1 MRAARTKANLQ
12 ITLLTYNIHKAIGND
27 RRFDPSRI
35 ARICE
40 AERADIIALQ
50 EVDHG
55 VPRSRHLNVAEVLA
69 EMLGYHHRLGANV
82 QLKVGS
88 YGNATLSRWPFA
100 HGENLDLT
108 WGIKKRRGCLSD
120 VVETPLGPLVVMNF
134 HLGLS
139 RIERHF
145 QLKKIL
151 ASEFLHAHLK
161 HPVVMLGDSNE
172 RTRYLDLFLS
182 SAGFENTAG
191 DAKRKYKTWPSFAP
205 IWNLDKIFHNKKCE
219 LVHYEVVRNSL
230 TKLASDHLPVK
241 AVVKIEGPGK
251 SQFEAGF

>member
-1 MRAARTKANLQ
+1 MLKVTYLL
-12 ITLLTYNIHKAIGND
+12 ITVLTYNIHKAIGND
-27 RRFDPSRI
+27 RKFDLERI
-35 ARICE
+35 ARVCA

-50 EVDHG
+50 EVDNG
-55 VPRSRHLNVAEVLA
+55 VPRSRHLNLAEVLG
-69 EMLGYHHRLGANV
+69 EKLGFHYRLGSNV
-82 QLKVGS
+82 KLKVGS

-120 VVETPLGPLVVMNF
+120 IIETPGGPLVIMNF

-151 ASEFLHAHLK
+151 SSDFLHSHRM
-161 HPVVMLGDSNE
+161 HPVLMLGDSNE
-172 RTRYLDLFLS
+172 RTRYLDLLLS

-191 DAKRKYKTWPSFAP
+191 DAKRRYKTWPSFAP
-205 IWNLDKIFHNKKCE
+205 IWNLDKIFHNDKCE
-219 LVHYEVVRNSL
+219 RIHYEVVKNSL
-230 TKLASDHLPVK
+230 TKVASDHLPVK
-241 AVVKIEGPGK
+241 AVIRI
-251 SQFEAGF
+251 

>member
-1 MRAARTKANLQ
+1 MQ

-55 VPRSRHLNVAEVLA
+55 VPRSRHLNLAEVLA

>member
-1 MRAARTKANLQ
+1 M
-12 ITLLTYNIHKAIGND
+12 HKAIGND
-27 RRFDPSRI
+27 RKFDPERI
-35 ARICE
+35 ARVCE
-40 AERADIIALQ
+40 AEKADIIALQ
-50 EVDHG
+50 EVDNG
-55 VPRSRHLNVAEVLA
+55 VPRSRHLNLAEVLG
-69 EMLGYHHRLGANV
+69 EMLGYHQRLGCNV
-82 QLKVGS
+82 KLKVGS

-100 HGENLDLT
+100 HGQNLDLT

-120 VVETPLGPLVVMNF
+120 VVETPRGPLVVMNF

-151 ASEFLHAHLK
+151 ASDFLHSHRS
-161 HPVVMLGDSNE
+161 HPMLMLGDSNE

-205 IWNLDKIFHNKKCE
+205 IWNLDKIFHNDKCE
-219 LVHYEVVRNSL
+219 RIHYEVVKNSL
-230 TKLASDHLPVK
+230 TKVASDHLPVK
-241 AVVKIEGPGK
+241 AVIRI
-251 SQFEAGF
+251 